1 MSNSTVTADTSQAL
15 KGAFQHAH
23 DLDTDVNGK
32 LRVYSDAIR
41 QFSPA
46 YAGAVDQ
53 LVERLLAA
61 GAGEDAPRPGE
72 PLPPFV
78 LPDDAG
84 HLVSLEQ
91 LLSKGPAV
99 IMFHRGH
106 WCPWCRI
113 SAHALAQAQKN
124 RGVEAGRIVAIMP
137 DRSRFAA
144 DFKDETGLSI
154 PVLTDLD
161 NGYALSLNLT
171 IWVGPDIERLL
182 RGFGRDLPDY
192 QGNDSWMVPIPA
204 TFVVGRD
211 GRVSERFVDPDFR
224 NRMAIE
230 QLFAAL
236 TAAEQPTAQV

>member
-1 MSNSTVTADTSQAL
+1 MSSSTVSEDTGQAL
-15 KGAFQHAH
+15 KRAFQHAR
-23 DLDTDVNGK
+23 DLDADVNEK
-32 LRVYSDAIR
+32 LRIYSDAIR
-41 QFSPA
+41 KFSPD
-46 YAGAVDQ
+46 YADAVDQ
-53 LVERLLAA
+53 LVERLAAA
-61 GAGEDAPRPGE
+61 GVREGAPRPGE

-91 LLSKGPAV
+91 LLSTGPVV

-113 SAHALAQAQKN
+113 SAHALAQAQKS

-144 DFKDETGLSI
+144 DFKDETGVSF

-171 IWVGPDIERLL
+171 VWVGPDIERLL

-211 GRVSERFVDPDFR
+211 GRIRERFIDPDFR
-224 NRMAIE
+224 KRMAID

-236 TAAEQPTAQV
+236 RNAA